1 MFNVCKKHSLR
12 TLKKKN
18 YDKNIVISYQLYW
31 NFHSP
36 INCVI
41 TYCSSDDELKMD
53 MSSYKKNPLRSPLKD
68 ADFIE
73 VIDSEES
80 THERY

>member
-1 MFNVCKKHSLR
+1 
-12 TLKKKN
+12 
-18 YDKNIVISYQLYW
+18 
-31 NFHSP
+31 
-36 INCVI
+36 
-41 TYCSSDDELKMD
+41 MD